1 MKNYSIHVIKILL
14 SISALS
20 ISYSETSV
28 SGVISSNTT
37 WSLSSS
43 PYIVIDNILVNEGVT
58 LTVEAGV
65 TVKMLSGKDFQV
77 KGELIAQGTNASK
90 ITFTSNESSP
100 AAGDWGQ
107 LLFDDEAT
115 NASFSNNV
123 YASGSILEYCIVEYG
138 EGLRLYRSSPFIHYS
153 DLRYNSNYGIGVYSD
168 ISSNPEIL
176 VTNCSMYNNT
186 VGISIDDADRSF
198 LEIGWPLFK
207 KFNFPV
213 VLFISTNSI
222 SYSNK
227 NYLNWDEIRQLKNE
241 GVDIGSHLH
250 SHSHFTDLT
259 KEDLIK
265 EIETSNK
272 IFLKELDS
280 IPTLFAYPYG
290 ETDEAFMD
298 VLKDYK
304 FKVAFGQHSGV
315 INETSNMYYLP
326 RFSLNEKY
334 GDLERLQFTAN
345 TKGLGV
351 YDFIPT
357 DPIIFNNPPY
367 IGFSLLD
374 DSLSKTINC
383 FIFDSKGTTES
394 DLFKFNER
402 IEIRLKRKLNK
413 GRARLNCTAID
424 QKKQWRW
431 FGHQFYIEDK

>member
-1 MKNYSIHVIKILL
+1 MVRKKFIFKYSLLFIIFTISILITISLQATNVKNSAVVYMYHKFGVSKYPSTNITIEQLKSHLTELSKPKYNVKKI
-14 SISALS
+14 
-20 ISYSETSV
+20 E
-28 SGVISSNTT
+28 N
-37 WSLSSS
+37 
-43 PYIVIDNILVNEGVT
+43 IVDTIIND
-58 LTVEAGV
+58 
-65 TVKMLSGKDFQV
+65 
-77 KGELIAQGTNASK
+77 
-90 ITFTSNESSP
+90 
-100 AAGDWGQ
+100 GQ
-107 LLFDDEAT
+107 L
-115 NASFSNNV
+115 
-123 YASGSILEYCIVEYG
+123 
-138 EGLRLYRSSPFIHYS
+138 P
-153 DLRYNSNYGIGVYSD
+153 
-168 ISSNPEIL
+168 
-176 VTNCSMYNNT
+176 NNT